1 MNNKSIIIFG
11 VVIIVAI
18 YIVYTSIIGYT
29 STMNREPILI
39 SGNKTGSTPLQI
51 PAKRIQKSQD
61 GEYGVEFTY
70 SFWLNLNN
78 ISKDKFQH
86 IFHKGFI
93 AEPKISTDKTQP
105 VSIQAPGVWLAK
117 GKNKL
122 IINMN
127 TFSSVKETCEISNLP
142 MNKWFHVTIV
152 LMNRYIDVYIN
163 GRLKKR
169 CKLNGIPKQNYN
181 DLYINMFDGFS
192 GIISKFRYFAHALPY
207 FRIAQ
212 MVKDGPAASNCIDT
226 GDSVPPYLAS
236 DYWLQPDYPDTPTP
250 PPTPTP
256 TPTPT
261 PVPGPSSTDSYV
273 CVNGMCSAAMGGKY
287 KTIDEC
293 KNNITD
299 GKCLVSSKGSCE
311 GPGIV
316 DGSISYQCNKAL
328 KKTDCINALPKA
340 KCKWVESSSKLDKP
354 VKKLE
359 SSLLSYKKKL
369 FG

>member
-78 ISKDKFQH
+78 ISKNKFQH

-152 LMNRYIDVYIN
+152 LMNKYIDVYIN

-226 GDSVPPYLAS
+226 GDSVPSYLAS

-250 PPTPTP
+250 APTPTP
-256 TPTPT
+256 TPTPSPT
-261 PVPGPSSTDSYV
+261 PGPPGTDRYV
-273 CVNGMCSAAMGGKY
+273 CINGTCSASVGGDY

-293 KNNITD
+293 KNNIKD
-299 GKCLVSSKGSCE
+299 GKCVVSTKGSCE

-328 KKTDCINALPKA
+328 KKLI
-340 KCKWVESSSKLDKP
+340 V
-354 VKKLE
+354 
-359 SSLLSYKKKL
+359 
-369 FG
+369 